1 MTTDDDP
8 QAVSSDPIRVAHL
21 PNGDQLVVRA
31 AVADDADELLRLF
44 DRLSPEDRQR
54 RFFSMFRPDRAFV
67 ERMIALPDRD
77 GLLLVAEIVPA
88 DPGEEQHIVGESGYS
103 RRDDGDAELDITVDR
118 TARGWVAPYLLDS
131 LTEQAA
137 THGIPNLRAEILL
150 GNRPMLALVRARGCA
165 TVDTDD
171 RSVVE
176 TTMATDGHVPS
187 WPARSERRRVLVEIP
202 GARWRVSPALEAH
215 GMDVI
220 ACGGPSAR
228 CAGHGCP
235 MLAGD
240 SCPLVEGA
248 DVVVFSLRHTDPQA
262 RALLDA
268 HRRAGTHPLVI
279 ELRNGDQVVDGP
291 DDAVI
296 LDKPSIDDAC
306 AVVRGLLDGRPLP
319 VPISSSAVS

>member
-1 MTTDDDP
+1 MATDDDP
-8 QAVSSDPIRVAHL
+8 RAVSSDPLRVAHL
-21 PNGDQLVVRA
+21 PSGDQLVVRA
-31 AVADDADELLRLF
+31 AVPDDAEELLRLF

-77 GLLLVAEIVPA
+77 GLLLVAEILPA
-88 DPGEEQHIVGESGYS
+88 DPAEERHIVGESGYS

-118 TARGWVAPYLLDS
+118 TARGWVAPYLLDA

-137 THGIPNLRAEILL
+137 EHGIPNLRAEILL

-171 RSVVE
+171 LSVVE
-176 TTMATDGHVPS
+176 TTMATAGHVPS
-187 WPARSERRRVLVEIP
+187 WPARGERPRVLVEIP
-202 GARWRVSPALEAH
+202 GARWRASPALEAH

-220 ACGGPSAR
+220 ACGGPGAR

-235 MLAGD
+235 MLVGD
-240 SCPLVEGA
+240 PCPLVEGA

-279 ELRNGDQVVDGP
+279 ELRNGDRVVDAPAGAVVVDGP
-291 DDAVI
+291 TIED
-296 LDKPSIDDAC
+296 LS
-306 AVVRGLLDGRPLP
+306 AVVERLLGGPVTLP
-319 VPISSSAVS
+319 VSSSSAS